1 MLKPAV
7 ISHLYLKFY
16 VEMKSKFK
24 QLEITFKEETKIQ
37 TVKLTKHQKEVL
49 ELNKEIVSLQQQLV
63 ERNFEIIRLMTLLKE
78 NNIPTS

>member
-1 MLKPAV
+1 
-7 ISHLYLKFY
+7 
-16 VEMKSKFK
+16 MKSKFK
-24 QLEITFKEETKIQ
+24 QLEIPFKEETKIQ

-49 ELNKEIVSLQQQLV
+49 ELNREIVSLQQQLV